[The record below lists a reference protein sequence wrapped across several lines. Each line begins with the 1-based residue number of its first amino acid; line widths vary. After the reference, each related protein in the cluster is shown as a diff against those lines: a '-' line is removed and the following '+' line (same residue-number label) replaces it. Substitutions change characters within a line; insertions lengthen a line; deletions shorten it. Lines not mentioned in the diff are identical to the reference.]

1 MKIRAWLQ
9 NESQQKLKNIAQK
22 YSLKITSA
30 PEDMEMVLSEQEERL
45 GFVQK
50 RGFHFTTSNFS
61 KLRPL
66 VASQP
71 MAKALGRNKKLKV
84 LDCTAG
90 WGLDAALMAL
100 SGFRVLAF
108 EQNQLLAAILQ
119 DEMKHN
125 SSLPLEFRHGDSFEY
140 LSSISDSERPDIV
153 FIDPMFIEKSKGAKS
168 EKSIQVLQNL
178 VEPSPLTEEK
188 LKLAIEKAKSHVVV
202 KQNKRAERLNIR
214 PSATFEGQSIRFDVY
229 RSTYKP

>member
-1 MKIRAWLQ
+1 MIRAWNSPDLAK
-9 NESQQKLKNIAQK
+9 KLHLENTDTPA
-22 YSLKITSA
+22 
-30 PEDMEMVLSEQEERL
+30 DGEMVLTVQEGRI

-50 RGFHFTTSNFS
+50 RGFNFTTCDFS

-90 WGLDAALMAL
+90 WGLDAALMAK
-100 SGFRVLAF
+100 SGFEVLAF
-108 EQNQLLAAILQ
+108 EQNSLLYEILN
-119 DEMKHN
+119 DELKHN
-125 SSLPLEFRHGDSFEY
+125 ASLPLKFRCGDSFEY
-140 LSSISDSERPDIV
+140 LHDVSENDRPDII
-153 FIDPMFIEKSKGAKS
+153 FIDPMFAEKSKGAKS
-168 EKSIQVLQNL
+168 EKSIQILQNL
-178 VEPSPLTEEK
+178 VEAAPLTEEK

-202 KQNKRAERLNIR
+202 KQNKRAERFSLR

-229 RSTYKP
+229 RRTNG